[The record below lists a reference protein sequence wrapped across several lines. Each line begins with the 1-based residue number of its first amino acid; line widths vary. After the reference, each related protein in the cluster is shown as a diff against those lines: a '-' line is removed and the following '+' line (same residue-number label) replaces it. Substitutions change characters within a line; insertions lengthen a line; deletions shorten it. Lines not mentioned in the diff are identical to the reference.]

1 LFVRLD
7 LIGLERRVNEQ
18 LGLLRHHRQ
27 REKREGRSR
36 DDFFPVPSPFRIHH
50 PKLPMVNVGGGTDD
64 CDAASIVREF
74 ISDPRD
80 ATMTFARRLLTI
92 YTLESLIATC

>member
-1 LFVRLD
+1 
-7 LIGLERRVNEQ
+7 
-18 LGLLRHHRQ
+18 
-27 REKREGRSR
+27 
-36 DDFFPVPSPFRIHH
+36 
-50 PKLPMVNVGGGTDD
+50 MVNVGGGTDD